1 MASLRQRVL
10 YQFKE
15 LAYMGLEYPKPHRE
29 FMAQLKKMYRAK
41 RHLTQEAE
49 ILDAL
54 EFGEYM
60 KKELEALHK
69 LRIYR
74 EMKRRYY

>member
-1 MASLRQRVL
+1 MSLRQKVL

-15 LAYMGLEYPKPHRE
+15 FTYMGMHYPKPHRE
-29 FMAQLKKMYRAK
+29 FMEQLKKMYRAK
-41 RHLTQEAE
+41 KYLTKEE
-49 ILDAL
+49 DINKAL

-60 KKELEALHK
+60 KKELEALYK
-69 LRIYR
+69 LRVYR